1 MKKTGIL
8 KKTRRILVAA
18 FAGSF
23 AIYWFNLDNKFLY
36 YVVYPTLQKRYDK
49 VDLTREKHL

>member
-1 MKKTGIL
+1 MKKIAIL
-8 KKTRRILVAA
+8 KKMNCILAAA

-36 YVVYPTLQKRYDK
+36 YVVYPQLQKRYDK
-49 VDLTREKHL
+49 VDLTRDKHL